1 MVTQLHAGR
10 RALVTG
16 ANRGIGFGVAR
27 RLAREGSQV
36 VLLARD
42 KRAGEAAAAALQ
54 DEGAQAHFLHGDL
67 RQLDSLPGLVTEASR
82 LMDGAP
88 ELFCHAAGIY
98 PVHELSDMT
107 ASHWDDVLSLNL
119 TSAALL
125 VKELLPG
132 LTASPSGRVVMIS
145 SITGPRTGI
154 SGLSHYAASKGGL
167 EAFVRAAAVELAAHG
182 ITVNAVA
189 PGTIQTESLEAL
201 YSDPA
206 ELKDAVASI
215 PVQRIGTP
223 NDIAAAVSFLCSTD
237 ASFITGQSLIVD
249 GGQTLPEV

>member
-1 MVTQLHAGR
+1 MATQLHAGR
-10 RALVTG
+10 RAIVTG
-16 ANRGIGFGVAR
+16 ANRGIGLGIAT

-36 VLLARD
+36 VLVARD

-54 DEGAQAHFLHGDL
+54 HKGAQAHFVYGDL
-67 RQLDSLPGLVTEASR
+67 RQLDSLSDLAAEASR

-88 ELFCHAAGIY
+88 DLFCHAAGIY
-98 PVHELSDMT
+98 PVRELTDMT
-107 ASHWDDVLSLNL
+107 ASHWDDVLGLNL

-125 VKELLPG
+125 VRELLPG
-132 LTASPSGRVVMIS
+132 LSASTSGRVVMIS

-167 EAFVRAAAVELAAHG
+167 EAFVRAAAVELAVHG

-201 YSDPA
+201 YSNPA

-223 NDIAAAVSFLCSTD
+223 CDIAAAVSFLCSAD